1 MPHFGKGFMIRDL
14 GNPGGS
20 LRKLGPHQET
30 LRSLIVIIAK
40 EEKDRQRKHNGGRE
54 RTRDKEA
61 PKDPDICLTAWR
73 REPQVPFGRTPILR

>member
-20 LRKLGPHQET
+20 LRKLGTHQET

-40 EEKDRQRKHNGGRE
+40 EEKDRYGRPNEGRE

-61 PKDPDICLTAWR
+61 RGEIIQPGGVSPRFRSA
-73 REPQVPFGRTPILR
+73 